1 MKELFFFE
9 SSRLVKAIVKP
20 PMVSTSC
27 QFSNTKIAQVAFVK
41 LVKIHW
47 THSSLEWNHAV
58 KGSHTHLPT
67 AQYLQLLF
75 SFRGVSFNEAVLFGS
90 AKHKS
95 PSYEKKHTLFLKGM
109 FKRLIRFT
117 RRWCPRRRPGLSTWS
132 HSLLLRTSPQCCC
145 QGATWKKNQRGRV
158 FFSSRQILF
167 WGRFLFLEE
176 AFFLKTLYALQDMN
190 CNVFVAILF
199 GMTLSNNSCFL
210 ETGSFKTSAD
220 VD

>member
-1 MKELFFFE
+1 MQWRAATHTSLQRNISSFCFPLEGWALMRRSCLGVLNISPLLMK
-9 SSRLVKAIVKP
+9 
-20 PMVSTSC
+20 
-27 QFSNTKIAQVAFVK
+27 
-41 LVKIHW
+41 
-47 THSSLEWNHAV
+47 
-58 KGSHTHLPT
+58 
-67 AQYLQLLF
+67 
-75 SFRGVSFNEAVLFGS
+75 
-90 AKHKS
+90 
-95 PSYEKKHTLFLKGM
+95 KKHTLFLKGM

-167 WGRFLFLEE
+167 WGRFFFLEE